1 MRPHRTLTARGG
13 LMLFFGVVALV
24 CGFVIGQR
32 ELVGVGL
39 FLLLVPPISAL
50 TILGATNRVV
60 HSRALNPPRVPAG
73 TDTRILIRVGNSS
86 LTWPVSWV
94 RIEDTLPVR
103 LGYEPRY
110 TVGHLAPRAVRDVTY
125 LVRPAVR
132 GRYPVGPLR
141 VSVVDP
147 LGCVRVTREVGA
159 PTPLLVTPAVVPLA
173 VLGASDGS
181 QGENSPRRSVNGAG
195 EQDPIPREYR
205 YGDEM
210 RRVHWRSTAKHGELM
225 VRRDEQHW
233 REHSTLLLDTRD
245 AAHTGEGPWSS
256 LETAVSVAASVAV
269 NLLDSGHELR
279 LHTERGQL
287 FTEHASGVLDGLAT
301 VEASEAGSLHGGIS
315 TLEGARGSSASLVV
329 AVLGALSPEDASA
342 LSRVRGSGPHVAV
355 LCVRAAWDTSE
366 NTRRIAEL
374 LSANGWRV
382 LPVADPT
389 ELPALWQQAIS
400 PGSSGF
406 PGRSGFPPSA
416 STRTGEV
423 PLTPAGPHIP
433 WEGSR

>member
-1 MRPHRTLTARGG
+1 MRPQRTLTARGG

-32 ELVGVGL
+32 ELTGVGF

-50 TILGATNRVV
+50 TILGATGRVV
-60 HSRALNPPRVPAG
+60 QSRALQPNRIPAG
-73 TDTRILIRVGNSS
+73 TDTRVLVRIGNVS
-86 LTWPVSWV
+86 TAWPVVWV
-94 RIEDTLPVR
+94 RIEDALPVR

-110 TVGHLAPRAVRDVTY
+110 TVGFLAARAVRDVTY
-125 LVRPAVR
+125 LVRPEVR
-132 GRYPVGPLR
+132 GRYPIGPLQ

-147 LGCVRVTREVGA
+147 LGCVRVTRQVGA
-159 PTPLLVTPAVVPLA
+159 PTPLLVTPPVVPLST
-173 VLGASDGS
+173 LGVSDGS
-181 QGENSPRRSVNGAG
+181 QGENSPRRSVAGAG

-233 REHSTLLLDTRD
+233 REHSTLLLDTRFE
-245 AAHTGEGPWSS
+245 AHDGEGVRDS

-287 FTEHASGVLDGLAT
+287 HTGNTSGVLDGLAT
-301 VEASEAGSLHGGIS
+301 VEASEADSLYGGIS
-315 TLEGARGSSASLVV
+315 TLEGARGSSSSLVV
-329 AVLGALSPEDASA
+329 AVLGALSPEDAAA
-342 LSRVRGSGPHVAV
+342 LSRVRGSGLHVAV
-355 LCVRAAWDTSE
+355 LCTRAAWTDPE
-366 NTRRIAEL
+366 HTRRTAEL
-374 LSANGWRV
+374 LAANGWRV
-382 LPVADPT
+382 LPVADPAD
-389 ELPALWQQAIS
+389 LPPLWGRAIT
-400 PGSSGF
+400 PGSGVSPMSPVASG
-406 PGRSGFPPSA
+406 GSLTSE
-416 STRTGEV
+416 T
-423 PLTPAGPHIP
+423 PLAPAGTRVP

>member
-1 MRPHRTLTARGG
+1 MRPQRTLTARGG
-13 LMLFFGVVALV
+13 LMLFSGVVLLV

-32 ELVGVGL
+32 ELAGVGF
-39 FLLLVPPISAL
+39 FLLLAPPISAL
-50 TILGATNRVV
+50 TILGATGRVAQ
-60 HSRALNPPRVPAG
+60 SRALQPNRIPAG
-73 TDTRILIRVGNSS
+73 TDTRVLVRIGNSS
-86 LTWPVSWV
+86 TTWPVIWV
-94 RIEDTLPVR
+94 RVEDTLPVR

-110 TVGHLAPRAVRDVTY
+110 TVGFLPARAVRDVTY

-147 LGCVRVTREVGA
+147 LGCVRVTRQVGA
-159 PTPLLVTPAVVPLA
+159 PTPLLVTPPVVPLST
-173 VLGASDGS
+173 LSASDGS
-181 QGENSPRRSVNGAG
+181 QGENSPRRSVSGAG

-233 REHSTLLLDTRD
+233 REHSTLLLDTRF
-245 AAHTGEGPWSS
+245 AAHAGEGVWNS

-287 FTEHASGVLDGLAT
+287 HTAHTSGVLDGLAT
-301 VEASEAGSLHGGIS
+301 VEASEADGLYGGIS
-315 TLEGARGSSASLVV
+315 TLQGARGSSSSLVV
-329 AVLGALSPEDASA
+329 AVLGAVSPEDASA
-342 LSRVRGSGPHVAV
+342 LSRVRGSGLHVAV
-355 LCVRAAWDTSE
+355 LCTRAAWTDTE
-366 NTRRIAEL
+366 HTRRTAEL
-374 LSANGWRV
+374 LTANGWRV
-382 LPVADPT
+382 VEVAEAA
-389 ELPALWQQAIS
+389 ELPPLWRRAVTGGS
-400 PGSSGF
+400 PLAPTGARGS
-406 PGRSGFPPSA
+406 
-416 STRTGEV
+416 
-423 PLTPAGPHIP
+423 

>member
-1 MRPHRTLTARGG
+1 MT
-13 LMLFFGVVALV
+13 
-24 CGFVIGQR
+24 
-32 ELVGVGL
+32 
-39 FLLLVPPISAL
+39 
-50 TILGATNRVV
+50 
-60 HSRALNPPRVPAG
+60 
-73 TDTRILIRVGNSS
+73 
-86 LTWPVSWV
+86 
-94 RIEDTLPVR
+94 
-103 LGYEPRY
+103 
-110 TVGHLAPRAVRDVTY
+110 
-125 LVRPAVR
+125 
-132 GRYPVGPLR
+132 
-141 VSVVDP
+141 
-147 LGCVRVTREVGA
+147 
-159 PTPLLVTPAVVPLA
+159 
-173 VLGASDGS
+173 
-181 QGENSPRRSVNGAG
+181 GAG

-301 VEASEAGSLHGGIS
+301 VEASEADSLYGGIS

-342 LSRVRGSGPHVAV
+342 LSRVRGSGLHVAV
-355 LCVRAAWDTSE
+355 LCARAAWNTSE
-366 NTRRIAEL
+366 DTRRIAEL

-400 PGSSGF
+400 PARPGLPAAPVSRPLPTPA
-406 PGRSGFPPSA
+406 PGRSP
-416 STRTGEV
+416 
-423 PLTPAGPHIP
+423 
-433 WEGSR
+433 